1 MVKCCA
7 IALQKN
13 SATLVTNKKNFFS
26 VELRSPD
33 ALKTWVKK
41 NQLSRQWAVVILG
54 PTDYQLLLSTKP
66 LVADTEIVHAIAQQE
81 HRKFS
86 LPRDQLVIDYVDRP
100 MLLED
105 KSIYVVA
112 VVKQALMEIYQQ
124 LRQTQLPPFKI
135 TVPEFMYA
143 HYVQRYYPT
152 EKMVIW
158 VNYFSETTH
167 GMAFY
172 QGELIATLKL
182 PTLAEKMLSIDAV
195 EPLHQFYT
203 GYIQSFAATP
213 LWLIHGLQHIEPEV
227 HAAITGKMTLLP
239 VIENSGNQAAAQHA
253 YYAVLAY
260 AS

>member
-13 SATLVTNKKNFFS
+13 YATLVTNKKSFFS
-26 VELRSPD
+26 VELRSPG

-41 NQLSRQWAVVILG
+41 NKLSRQWAVVILG
-54 PTDYQLLLSTKP
+54 ATDYQLLLSTKP
-66 LVADTEIVHAIAQQE
+66 VVTATEIMHAIVQQE

-86 LPRDQLVIDYVDRP
+86 LPLDQLVIDYVDRP

-124 LRQTQLPPFKI
+124 LRQTPLLPFKI

-158 VNYFSETTH
+158 VNYFSETAQ

-182 PTLAEKMLSIDAV
+182 PTLAGKILSVAAA
-195 EPLHQFYT
+195 EPLHLFYT
-203 GYIQSFAATP
+203 TSIQSFATTP

-227 HAAITGKMTLLP
+227 HTAIIGNMRLLSL
-239 VIENSGNQAAAQHA
+239 IHI
-253 YYAVLAY
+253 
-260 AS
+260 